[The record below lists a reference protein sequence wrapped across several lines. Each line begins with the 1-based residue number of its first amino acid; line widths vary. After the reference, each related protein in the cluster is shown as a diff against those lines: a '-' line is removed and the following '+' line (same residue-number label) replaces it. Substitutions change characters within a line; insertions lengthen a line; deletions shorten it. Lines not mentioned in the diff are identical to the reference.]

1 MTTIAPATAPTTTRT
16 HDARRFWMTLLAV
29 VAPLPML
36 SKGIYYLIVPVD
48 GDASF
53 DATVRA
59 LQSRPHLNTA
69 LVWLDV
75 VFCTLL
81 VPSLVAGCWLA
92 RRAAPRLTAAA
103 GLVAVGGALAGQI
116 LLGGPMTPFEAT
128 LRHGVDPQAMKEL
141 MDASETDPVF
151 VVGIVCFLGAIVI
164 GLSLLGAALWRSGEV
179 PRVAALAVIVGGAT
193 HPFLPGHL
201 VQGVGLLAVAA
212 GFVFV
217 SVGLLRLPKDA
228 FDLPPLQR

>member
-1 MTTIAPATAPTTTRT
+1 MTTTAPATAPTSTTST
-16 HDARRFWMTLLAV
+16 HDARRFWMILFAA
-29 VAPLPML
+29 VAPVPML
-36 SKGIYYLIVPVD
+36 SKGIYYLITPVD

-59 LQSRPHLNTA
+59 LQDRPGLNTT

-81 VPSLVAGCWLA
+81 VPSLAAGCWLA
-92 RRAAPRLTAAA
+92 RRGAPRLTTAA

-141 MDASETDPVF
+141 MDASEKDPVF
-151 VVGIVCFLGAIVI
+151 VVGIICFLGAIVI
-164 GLSLLGAALWRSGEV
+164 GLSLLGLALWRSGQV
-179 PRVAALAVIVGGAT
+179 PLAPAVAIIVGGAT
-193 HPFLPGHL
+193 HPFLPG
-201 VQGVGLLAVAA
+201 
-212 GFVFV
+212 
-217 SVGLLRLPKDA
+217 
-228 FDLPPLQR
+228 